1 MRCPIH
7 ATRYHLFII
16 ISKLQSF
23 SSKWTFPEEKEGF
36 SACVSVSVLDTTE
49 VQIESVLSG
58 LSRDH
63 LLELKSFREHLALGI
78 QSHASYEQKC
88 AKSNP
93 FKNPPRPTLYWKIE
107 VESEP
112 LQTLWKTLQAD
123 SKYQLQ
129 FSFHI
134 TLAFLGAESSMHW
147 TVLLQDSYIEVDM
160 GK

>member
-1 MRCPIH
+1 MHPTNRTVPSPTHLRIH
-7 ATRYHLFII
+7 
-16 ISKLQSF
+16 Q
-23 SSKWTFPEEKEGF
+23 
-36 SACVSVSVLDTTE
+36 
-49 VQIESVLSG
+49 G
-58 LSRDH
+58 L
-63 LLELKSFREHLALGI
+63 
-78 QSHASYEQKC
+78 
-88 AKSNP
+88 
-93 FKNPPRPTLYWKIE
+93 PTLYWKIE

-147 TVLLQDSYIEVDM
+147 TVLLQDWYMEVDM